1 MHDRTITE
9 VEEMETAR
17 DCDRDRPQVGYWVEL
32 TGDELE
38 AILKGLACYRHECLT
53 SPEYVYRD
61 RVGKIQRLSD
71 RLEGE
76 KP

>member
-1 MHDRTITE
+1 MAKTE
-9 VEEMETAR
+9 
-17 DCDRDRPQVGYWVEL
+17 YLIEL

-38 AILKGLACYRHECLT
+38 AILKGLACYRYECLA

-61 RVGKIQRLSD
+61 RVEKIQRLSD

>member
-1 MHDRTITE
+1 MAKTE
-9 VEEMETAR
+9 
-17 DCDRDRPQVGYWVEL
+17 YLIEL

-38 AILKGLACYRHECLT
+38 AILKGLACYQHECLA
-53 SPEYVYRD
+53 SSEYVYRD
-61 RVGKIQRLSD
+61 RIAKIQRLSD

>member
-1 MHDRTITE
+1 MQGASIGGLGNRCSNGGKMAKTE
-9 VEEMETAR
+9 
-17 DCDRDRPQVGYWVEL
+17 YLIEL

-38 AILKGLACYRHECLT
+38 AILKGLACYQHECLA
-53 SPEYVYRD
+53 SSEYVYRD
-61 RVGKIQRLSD
+61 RIAKIQRLSD

>member
-1 MHDRTITE
+1 MQGASIGGLGYRYSNGGNMAKTE
-9 VEEMETAR
+9 
-17 DCDRDRPQVGYWVEL
+17 YLIEL

-38 AILKGLACYRHECLT
+38 AILKGLACYRHECLA

-61 RVGKIQRLSD
+61 RIGNIQRLSD